1 MPLRHDHARGLVT
14 IEQALDGVV
23 LGPVVGVAA
32 RFRKGDRVQ
41 AHWHDYAQLVYAV
54 SGAMTVITD
63 AGLWVVP
70 PNRAV
75 WLPAMERHSFRMAA
89 DVEMRTLYVH
99 PSLQPPDLTRACVI
113 QVSPLL
119 HELTQRVIDF
129 GKAYSEASREGRLVA
144 LLMDEIAAAPTEP
157 LHVPSPRDPRLI
169 TLAGKIAANPG
180 DGRGLAEWGRE
191 LGASER
197 TLARLFRR
205 DTGMSFVKWRQQ
217 VRLLSALQMLAA
229 DTPVT
234 RVAADM
240 GYESTSAFITMF
252 KKSLGFTPSQYSRSR
267 AGE

>member
-1 MPLRHDHARGLVT
+1 M
-14 IEQALDGVV
+14 
-23 LGPVVGVAA
+23 VGVAA
-32 RFRKGDRVQ
+32 RFRKDDRVH

-63 AGLWVVP
+63 AGFWVVP

-75 WLPAMERHSFRMAA
+75 WLPVMEKHSFRMAA
-89 DVEMRTLYVH
+89 DVEMRTLYVQ
-99 PSLQPPDLTRACVI
+99 PSLQPPGLTRACVI
-113 QVSPLL
+113 QVSSLL

-129 GKAYSEASREGRLVA
+129 RQAYSEGSREGRLVSV
-144 LLMDEIAAAPTEP
+144 LMDEIAAAPTEP
-157 LHVPSPRDPRLI
+157 LHVPSPRDPRLLA
-169 TLAGKIAANPG
+169 LAGRVAANPA
-180 DGRGLAEWGRE
+180 DGRSLAAWGRE

-217 VRLLSALQMLAA
+217 VRLLSALQLLAA

-234 RVAADM
+234 HVAADL

-252 KKSLGFTPSQYSRSR
+252 RKSLGFTPSRYSRSR
-267 AGE
+267 GEG

>member
-32 RFRKGDRVQ
+32 RFRKGDRVH

-54 SGAMTVITD
+54 SGAMMVITD

-75 WLPAMERHSFRMAA
+75 WLPEMEKHSFRMAA

-144 LLMDEIAAAPTEP
+144 VLMDEIAAAPTEP

-169 TLAGKIAANPG
+169 TLAGKIAANPA
-180 DGRGLAEWGRE
+180 DGRSLAAWGRE

-234 RVAADM
+234 RVAADL

-267 AGE
+267 AEE